1 MKRFFTLSTTLQTRI
16 IAEFILI
23 IASQAIL
30 PFMALY
36 LTSKVNAIFAG
47 TFLIANIIVGFVVSF
62 IGGYI
67 GDNYNRKKVVNYVH
81 GLYAICLIILSI
93 TVTMDGLG
101 LVIFCITVF
110 IFELLFAA
118 SEPIFE
124 AAIMDAIYEDVREY
138 VYQLNYW
145 IFNIATAI
153 GMLLGA
159 LLYIGHKHLLFILFF
174 LAMLLS
180 WYLFEKYYDVEQVI
194 NKKEDL
200 TSKLKHFIE
209 SYHTVIKD
217 KHYMLLNIGFMMVIM
232 AELSLN
238 SYVVVRLKEAFEPI
252 YILGFYVDGVRMFSI
267 IMIVN
272 TLVVATLTFTVNRI
286 VDATSKRIAFIIG
299 IILYTL
305 GYSILMSATSF
316 WILCLFSM
324 VATIGELIYSP
335 IQNAQ
340 RFLMIPDDKRSTYN
354 TFGMISFYGGNIL
367 ARFGLIIGAFI
378 LPWMMSVYVAV
389 IVLLGFALLYYA
401 LFRNPN
407 IEVNSKKSLGHK

>member
-174 LAMLLS
+174 LAML
-180 WYLFEKYYDVEQVI
+180 
-194 NKKEDL
+194 
-200 TSKLKHFIE
+200 
-209 SYHTVIKD
+209 
-217 KHYMLLNIGFMMVIM
+217 
-232 AELSLN
+232 
-238 SYVVVRLKEAFEPI
+238 
-252 YILGFYVDGVRMFSI
+252 FS
-267 IMIVN
+267 
-272 TLVVATLTFTVNRI
+272 
-286 VDATSKRIAFIIG
+286 
-299 IILYTL
+299 
-305 GYSILMSATSF
+305 
-316 WILCLFSM
+316 
-324 VATIGELIYSP
+324 
-335 IQNAQ
+335 
-340 RFLMIPDDKRSTYN
+340 
-354 TFGMISFYGGNIL
+354 
-367 ARFGLIIGAFI
+367 
-378 LPWMMSVYVAV
+378 
-389 IVLLGFALLYYA
+389 
-401 LFRNPN
+401 
-407 IEVNSKKSLGHK
+407 

>member
-174 LAMLLS
+174 LAMLFS

-200 TSKLKHFIE
+200 TSKFKHFIE

-286 VDATSKRIAFIIG
+286 VGATSKRIAFIIG

-407 IEVNSKKSLGHK
+407 IEVNSKKL

>member
-1 MKRFFTLSTTLQTRI
+1 MKRFFTLSTTLKTRI
-16 IAEFILI
+16 IAEFILV

-36 LTSKVNAIFAG
+36 LTSKINAIFAG

-62 IGGYI
+62 VGGYI

-93 TVTMDGLG
+93 TVTMNGVG

-118 SEPIFE
+118 SQPIFE

-145 IFNIATAI
+145 TFNIGTAI

-159 LLYIGHKHLLFILFF
+159 LLYLGHKHLLFILFF
-174 LAMLLS
+174 IAMLIS

-194 NKKEDL
+194 NKREDL
-200 TSKLKHFIE
+200 TSKFKHFID
-209 SYHTVIKD
+209 SYHTVLKD
-217 KHYMLLNIGFMMVIM
+217 KYYMLLNIGLMMVIM

-252 YILGFYVDGVRMFSI
+252 YILGFYIDGVRMFSI

-286 VDATSKRIAFIIG
+286 VDATSKRIAFIVG
-299 IILYTL
+299 IVFYTV
-305 GYSILMSATSF
+305 GYSILMSSTTF

-324 VATIGELIYSP
+324 IATIGELIYSP

-354 TFGMISFYGGNIL
+354 TFSMISFYGGNIL

-389 IVLLGFALLYYA
+389 IVLLGFVLLYYA

-407 IEVNSKKSLGHK
+407 IEVNSKKL